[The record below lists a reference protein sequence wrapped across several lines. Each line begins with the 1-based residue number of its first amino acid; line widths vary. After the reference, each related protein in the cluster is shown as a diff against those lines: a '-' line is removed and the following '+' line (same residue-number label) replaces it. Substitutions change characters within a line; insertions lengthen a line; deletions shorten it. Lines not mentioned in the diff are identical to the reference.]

1 MEEREIY
8 ANAHSILVRE
18 AEVNSRLTDGK
29 SKKLNDSL
37 VYAIKIN
44 DTALI
49 HDSVNEVNVENINR
63 LFDSLYTNL
72 SSIYNYQG
80 IIIKYFS
87 NWIDDNQNPIYNNE
101 NDYLNAMISNVKDIN
116 EMKRILAAYLKIK
129 DNSNELASSKVKT
142 R

>member
-8 ANAHSILVRE
+8 ANAHSILVKE
-18 AEVNSRLTDGK
+18 NEVNSRLIDNN
-29 SKKLNDSL
+29 SEKLNDSL

-63 LFDSLYTNL
+63 LLDSLYTNL

-87 NWIDDNQNPIYNNE
+87 NWIDGNQNPIYNNYYMYVGRNSIYNKKE
-101 NDYLNAMISNVKDIN
+101 IN
-116 EMKRILAAYLKIK
+116 
-129 DNSNELASSKVKT
+129 
-142 R
+142 

>member
-87 NWIDDNQNPIYNNE
+87 NWIDGNQNPIYNNE